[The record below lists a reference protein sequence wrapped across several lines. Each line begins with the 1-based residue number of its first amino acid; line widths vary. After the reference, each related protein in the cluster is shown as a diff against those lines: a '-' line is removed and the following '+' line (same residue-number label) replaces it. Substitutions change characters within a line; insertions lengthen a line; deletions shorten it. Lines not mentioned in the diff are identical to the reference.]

1 MAVSSNRYSPVF
13 TGVIYLLIP
22 TMQGHIN
29 KQMPA
34 GIAMEITRFE
44 LEDTTTN

>member
-1 MAVSSNRYSPVF
+1 MLTRQSLQLTSF